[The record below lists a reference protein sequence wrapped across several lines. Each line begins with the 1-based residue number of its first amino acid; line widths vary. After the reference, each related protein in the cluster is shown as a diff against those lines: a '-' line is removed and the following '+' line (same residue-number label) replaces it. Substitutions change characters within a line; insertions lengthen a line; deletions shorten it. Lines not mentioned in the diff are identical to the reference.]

1 MRSDKQLALKLRL
14 SGQSYSQISSVLSIP
29 KSTLSAWLKDVAL
42 SDKAQEKI
50 QSRTNSS
57 AIVKLIER
65 NKSQTKIAKDRQDK
79 IRKLAKVESRTLL
92 LDPLFLAGVSLY
104 WAEGYKRGAEGSK
117 WKSVDFA
124 NSDPEMIKLIMKFFT
139 KFFKLSKTE
148 IKIQIML
155 HNPKDEDN
163 SVKYWHK
170 ITGVPI
176 SNFIKTCS
184 SISKASLQK
193 RNKKLQY
200 GTIHLRV
207 NNVQLFFRL
216 IGWIDG
222 LKEKLI

>member
-1 MRSDKQLALKLRL
+1 MRSDKQLALKLRI
-14 SGQSYSQISSVLSIP
+14 SGQSYSQISSVLNIP
-29 KSTLSAWLKDVAL
+29 KSTLSAWLKDVVL

-65 NKSQTKIAKDRQDK
+65 NKNQTKIAEDRQNK
-79 IRKLAKVESRTLL
+79 IRKLAKIESKTLL

-117 WKSVDFA
+117 WKSIDFA

-139 KFFKLSKTE
+139 KFFKLNKTE

-155 HNPKDEDN
+155 HNPKDSDN
-163 SVKYWHK
+163 SVEYWHK
-170 ITGVPI
+170 ITGVPL

-207 NNVQLFFRL
+207 NNVKHFFRL

-222 LKEKLI
+222 LKEKLV